1 MLALVYIIIM
11 GFTVNL
17 YTLEKRNNSTKRPT
31 GSGTGYECV
40 LKHGSGILN
49 PSISLNLGLTAN
61 PSSYNYA
68 FIPAFGRYYFIEE
81 WFWEDA
87 LWTAT
92 LKVDVLATYKTEIG
106 DASLYV
112 MRASNESNGAIID
125 TLYPSRTGC
134 SYASDTKANP
144 WNGASYVVGVIT
156 KYPTYGS
163 LSYYVMTPAE
173 LLIMCGGLT
182 NYEDLITT
190 ANGFL
195 ETDGSQALQLS
206 LVDPLQYIKSCIM
219 LPISNSEILNL
230 DTLGDVYVYNWLA
243 GSGRRVK
250 YNSRIYKNYSFTIP
264 KHPDT
269 SSRGNYVNSAPFT
282 SLILTI
288 PPWGCIEI
296 DTAVTCNA
304 TTLDVEVEV
313 DPITGLGILVV
324 KCNGIILNRIES
336 QIGVSISLSSITKD
350 YTGTTSLIKQGVG
363 SLMSWG
369 ASKLNE
375 AGFSTGSFGGVGDAM
390 QSSTAR
396 AQTIGSQ
403 GNFVSN
409 RGEFR
414 LDAQFFR
421 PVADDNA
428 HNGRP
433 LCAVRTLK
441 NLGGYM
447 LIQDGDVTI
456 NGTDTEDSQI
466 RKFLES
472 GFYYE

>member
-1 MLALVYIIIM
+1 M
-11 GFTVNL
+11 GFTVKL

-31 GSGTGYECV
+31 GAGTSYDCI

-49 PSISLNLGLTAN
+49 PSITLNLGLTSN
-61 PSSYNYA
+61 PSAYNYA
-68 FIPAFGRYYFIEE
+68 YISDFNRYYFIEE
-81 WFWEDA
+81 WFFEDR

-106 DASLYV
+106 NASLYV
-112 MRASNESNGAIID
+112 MRASNDYNGAIID
-125 TLYPSRTGC
+125 TLYPSKTGC
-134 SYASDTKANP
+134 SFGTDSKDNP
-144 WNGASYVVGVIT
+144 WTSVSYVVGVIT
-156 KYPTYGS
+156 KYATYGS
-163 LSYYVMTPAE
+163 LSYYVMSPAD
-173 LLIMCGGLT
+173 LLQLCNKLT
-182 NYEDLITT
+182 DYSDIITE
-190 ANGFL
+190 ANGFM
-195 ETDGSQALQLS
+195 EEDGSQALQLS
-206 LVDPLQYIKSCIM
+206 LVDPLQYIKSCVM
-219 LPISNSEILNL
+219 LPVDDDEISNLG
-230 DTLGDVYVYNWLA
+230 TYGDVYVYNWRA
-243 GSGRRVK
+243 GMGKKIK
-250 YNSRIYKNYSFTIP
+250 YNSRITKTYQFSIP

-269 SSRGNYVNSAPFT
+269 NSRGNYVNSTPFT
-282 SLILTI
+282 SLVLTI

-304 TTLDVEVEV
+304 STLNVTVRV
-313 DPITGLGILVV
+313 DPITGLGVLIIS
-324 KCNGIILNRIES
+324 CNGIILNRIES
-336 QIGVSISLSSITKD
+336 QVGVPISLSSITKD
-350 YTGTTSLIKQGVG
+350 YTSKTSLIKQGVG
-363 SLMSWG
+363 GLLSWG

-375 AGFSTGSFGGVGDAM
+375 AGFNVGSFGGVGDAM

-403 GNFVSN
+403 GNFESN
-409 RGEFR
+409 RGAFR

-421 PVADDNA
+421 PVADDVA